1 MQVVRD
7 TNGGFVPELTLL
19 HAAEQLTS
27 SPLRVRATLG
37 LSDMHLDSA
46 L

>member
-7 TNGGFVPELTLL
+7 TNGSFVPELTLP

-27 SPLRVRATLG
+27 SPLLACATLG
-37 LSDMHLDSA
+37 LSYMHLDSA